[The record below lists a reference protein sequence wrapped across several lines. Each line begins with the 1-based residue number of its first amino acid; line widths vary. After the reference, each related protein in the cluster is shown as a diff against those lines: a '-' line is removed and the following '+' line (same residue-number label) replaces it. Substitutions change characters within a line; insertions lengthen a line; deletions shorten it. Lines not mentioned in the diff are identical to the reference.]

1 MQLELI
7 LKLLQEFDY
16 SKNRLEDTIG
26 FLEIMI
32 NELKK
37 YQ

>member
-1 MQLELI
+1 MKLELI
-7 LKLLQEFDY
+7 LQLLQEFDY
-16 SKNRLEDTIG
+16 SKNRLEDTIS